1 MISVL
6 ATSRAATKGTARHAY
21 VSISSA
27 GVRYMGAAAIMEV
40 ATAVAAHVSSENTSR
55 RPILIIGDSVRH
67 YVLMMAAT
75 GALPTPWG
83 VLGGIVAVI
92 CHPLSSLVAL

>member
-1 MISVL
+1 MVSVR
-6 ATSRAATKGTARHAY
+6 AASRAATKGTTRHAY
-21 VSISSA
+21 VPISST

-40 ATAVAAHVSSENTSR
+40 ATTVAAHVSCENASR

-67 YVLMMAAT
+67 YVLMMAAA
-75 GALPTPWG
+75 GALPATWG
-83 VLGGIVAVI
+83 VIGGIVAVI